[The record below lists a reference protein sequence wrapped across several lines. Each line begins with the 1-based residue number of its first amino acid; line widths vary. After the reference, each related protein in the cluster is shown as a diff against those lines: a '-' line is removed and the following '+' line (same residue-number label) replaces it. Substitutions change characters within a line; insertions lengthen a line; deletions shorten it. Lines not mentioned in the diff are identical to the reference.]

1 MRGLRRLLRE
11 GRFTAYFMR
20 DRRWVALSICLLISV
35 FFWVVAAIDD
45 PRGYTKEI
53 AVQLDKPILPTNY
66 RMTDLSQ
73 YPEVVYVKVH
83 AKGGSLLRYTINQ
96 IGRSSYRVR
105 PTVDT
110 TQLLPEGGQ
119 YRLRERDLKRL
130 LLSKPLHDVS
140 RMDLNTSTDLKIYP
154 EEISFSYEPLSEG
167 KADVLFGSQ
176 IDFGVHRNFKLAD
189 TISLIPSS
197 VRVFGVKS
205 DLEDFMATGA
215 VLTTDTIGL
224 KIDNPGRDTIR
235 VAVVTPSGIDARPDS
250 VDVVLMTNEL
260 VYHSFTT
267 SDIEIRN
274 LPPGYD
280 LSLVPLQ
287 VTVTYLVPK
296 DKVGEETLFD
306 PGLYIDAREAF
317 DGSNRKALM
326 VHVDKVPSQVD
337 MIQVVP
343 DRLDFILRER
353 K

>member
-1 MRGLRRLLRE
+1 MRGLRRRLRE

-35 FFWVVAAIDD
+35 FFWIVAAIDD
-45 PRGYTKEI
+45 PRGYTKEV

-83 AKGGSLLRYTINQ
+83 AKGGALLRYTINQ
-96 IGRSSYRVR
+96 VGRSSYRVR

-119 YRLRERDLKRL
+119 YRLREADLKRL
-130 LLSKPLHDVS
+130 LLSKPLHDIS
-140 RMDLNTSTDLKIYP
+140 RMDLNTATDVTIFPEDIY
-154 EEISFSYEPLSEG
+154 FSYEPLSEG
-167 KADVLFGSQ
+167 KAEVLFGSQ
-176 IDFGVHRNFKLAD
+176 IDFGGHRNFKLAD
-189 TISLIPSS
+189 TISLVPSS

-205 DLEDFMATGA
+205 DLKDFMAAGG

-224 KIDNPGRDTIR
+224 RIDNPGRDTIR
-235 VAVVTPSGIDARPDS
+235 VAVVTPSGIDAHPDS
-250 VDVVLMTNEL
+250 VDVILKTNEL
-260 VYHSFTT
+260 VYNSYTT

-274 LPPGYD
+274 LPSGYD
-280 LSLVPLQ
+280 LTLLPMQ

-296 DKVGEETLFD
+296 DKAGEKTLFD
-306 PGLYIDAREAF
+306 PGLYIDARDAF
-317 DGSNRKALM
+317 DGANRKSL
-326 VHVDKVPSQVD
+326 VLHVDKVPSQVD

-343 DRLDFILRER
+343 ARLDFILRER

>member
-1 MRGLRRLLRE
+1 
-11 GRFTAYFMR
+11 
-20 DRRWVALSICLLISV
+20 
-35 FFWVVAAIDD
+35 
-45 PRGYTKEI
+45 
-53 AVQLDKPILPTNY
+53 
-66 RMTDLSQ
+66 
-73 YPEVVYVKVH
+73 
-83 AKGGSLLRYTINQ
+83 
-96 IGRSSYRVR
+96 
-105 PTVDT
+105 
-110 TQLLPEGGQ
+110 
-119 YRLRERDLKRL
+119 
-130 LLSKPLHDVS
+130 
-140 RMDLNTSTDLKIYP
+140 
-154 EEISFSYEPLSEG
+154 
-167 KADVLFGSQ
+167 
-176 IDFGVHRNFKLAD
+176 
-189 TISLIPSS
+189 
-197 VRVFGVKS
+197 
-205 DLEDFMATGA
+205 MATGA

-274 LPPGYD
+274 LPSGYD
-280 LSLVPLQ
+280 LSLIPLQ

-317 DGSNRKALM
+317 DGANRKALM

-343 DRLDFILRER
+343 GRLDFILCER

>member
-1 MRGLRRLLRE
+1 MRGLRRWLRE

-35 FFWVVAAIDD
+35 FFWLVAAIDD

-53 AVQLDKPILPTNY
+53 AVQLDKPILPSNY

-83 AKGGSLLRYTINQ
+83 TKGGSLLRYTINQ
-96 IGRSSYRVR
+96 IGRPSYRLR

-110 TQLLPEGGQ
+110 THLLAAGGQ
-119 YRLRERDLKRL
+119 YRLREGDLKRL
-130 LLSKPLHDVS
+130 LLSKPLHEVS
-140 RMDLNTSTDLKIYP
+140 RMDLNTLTDFKIYP
-154 EEISFSYEPLSEG
+154 DEIAFSYEPLSEG
-167 KADVLFGSQ
+167 KAEVLFGSH

-189 TISLIPSS
+189 TISLTPSS

-205 DLEDFMATGA
+205 DLDDFMASGA

-224 KIDNPGRDTIR
+224 RIDNPGRDTIR
-235 VAVVTPSGIDARPDS
+235 VAVVTPPGIDARPDS

-280 LSLVPLQ
+280 LSLIPLQ

-296 DKVGEETLFD
+296 DRVGEETLFD
-306 PGLYIDAREAF
+306 PGLYIDAREVF
-317 DGSNRKALM
+317 GGTGGQTLT
-326 VHVDKVPSQVD
+326 VHVSNVPSQVD

>member
-1 MRGLRRLLRE
+1 M
-11 GRFTAYFMR
+11 
-20 DRRWVALSICLLISV
+20 ALSICLLISV
-35 FFWVVAAIDD
+35 FFWLVAAIDD

-53 AVQLDKPILPTNY
+53 AVQLDKPILPSNY

-83 AKGGSLLRYTINQ
+83 TKGGSLLRYTINQ
-96 IGRSSYRVR
+96 IGRPSYRVR

-110 TQLLPEGGQ
+110 THLLAAGGQ
-119 YRLRERDLKRL
+119 YRLREGDLKRL
-130 LLSKPLHDVS
+130 LLSKPLHEVS
-140 RMDLNTSTDLKIYP
+140 RMDLNTLTDFKIYP
-154 EEISFSYEPLSEG
+154 DEIAFSYEPLSEG
-167 KADVLFGSQ
+167 KAEVLFGSQ

-189 TISLIPSS
+189 TISLTPSS

-205 DLEDFMATGA
+205 DLDDFMASGA

-224 KIDNPGRDTIR
+224 RIDNPGRDTIR
-235 VAVVTPSGIDARPDS
+235 VAVVTPPGIDARPDS

-280 LSLVPLQ
+280 LSLIPLQ

-296 DKVGEETLFD
+296 DRVGEETLFD
-306 PGLYIDAREAF
+306 PGLYIDAREVF
-317 DGSNRKALM
+317 GGTGGQTLT
-326 VHVDKVPSQVD
+326 VHVSNVPSQVD